1 MYELH
6 ITVWL
11 ENNCNCNH
19 WFSFIYAGVCMVD
32 DDPVNR
38 PSHYTGTLYET
49 IDIIEDTLSPTEF
62 RGYCKGSTLKYI
74 MRAERKGHPTQD
86 LQKAQWFLDKLIT
99 YDRKRNN

>member
-1 MYELH
+1 MA
-6 ITVWL
+6 
-11 ENNCNCNH
+11 NNCYSCC

-38 PSHYTGTLYET
+38 PSHYTSTLYET

-62 RGYCKGSTLKYI
+62 RGYCKGSTIKYI

-86 LQKAQWFLDKLIT
+86 LQKAQWFLDRLIT